1 MTDDDIKVFAVSSVR
16 TCTVSGDRRTV
27 VLVIRSG
34 DDTRHYSLDVDD
46 FVGLTKQ
53 MQADAHLLTE
63 KGPFSG
69 PLSAN

>member
-1 MTDDDIKVFAVSSVR
+1 MSDDDQIEVYPVSFVR
-16 TCTVSGDRRTV
+16 TCTVAGDRRTV

-53 MQADAHLLTE
+53 MQADAHLLLD
-63 KGPFSG
+63 GPAG
-69 PLSAN
+69 HG